1 MQISN
6 GVNLKKVYP
15 ERPLWTHKGE
25 HGYVLILAGS
35 KRYSGSPIFN
45 AVSALRAG
53 ADLITCVGP
62 ERAMN
67 IAAAFLPDMICH
79 PLAGDILKPKYVPFI
94 LDLAHPVRNN
104 ISNGAQKF
112 DSMVLGCGLGRAPE
126 TVKAIQEIITGIDI
140 PMVIDAD
147 GIRAIAQKREII
159 KGKTVVL
166 TPHILEFEILTG
178 EKVRANV
185 EDRKDKVKKWAKIL
199 GCTIL
204 LKGHID
210 VISDGRQAALNKTG
224 SPYMTKG
231 GLGDTLSGIL
241 GAILARLPSPGAKAT
256 GGQTRKIKP
265 FEAAKAASFIN
276 GKAGEQASKKYG
288 EGLMASDI
296 FEFIP
301 QVIKRYQ

>member
-1 MQISN
+1 MLFRS
-6 GVNLKKVYP
+6 
-15 ERPLWTHKGE
+15 GE
-25 HGYVLILAGS
+25 
-35 KRYSGSPIFN
+35 
-45 AVSALRAG
+45 
-53 ADLITCVGP
+53 T
-62 ERAMN
+62 
-67 IAAAFLPDMICH
+67 
-79 PLAGDILKPKYVPFI
+79 
-94 LDLAHPVRNN
+94 
-104 ISNGAQKF
+104 
-112 DSMVLGCGLGRAPE
+112 
-126 TVKAIQEIITGIDI
+126 
-140 PMVIDAD
+140 
-147 GIRAIAQKREII
+147 
-159 KGKTVVL
+159 
-166 TPHILEFEILTG
+166 
-178 EKVRANV
+178 VRANV